1 MSMDYEHSLMIKAVW
16 CYYIED
22 MTQQAIADQLG
33 ISRMRVIKLLE
44 KGRAAKL
51 IQFKIRAD
59 AYKQTEITNRLQS
72 RYSLKE
78 IVLVPSISSNIN
90 ETVARATAMYLSDH
104 ITDGSFIN
112 VGFGDTMSR
121 TLRHLD
127 LPEDSKISFVSLTGG
142 VKHYT
147 VSSHDGGGISN
158 TTSYIVPAP
167 FIASSAEMAA
177 AIREEPS
184 VKDVLKLSSLASY
197 TIVGIGGVT
206 EKATVVKEG
215 NMTANDLLRLR
226 AESAVGDILGYFVDK
241 DGHVLNGSIHDRLIS
256 TPPEVLAT
264 FPNVIAAAG
273 GVEKAEA
280 IDAVLKTGCI
290 NILITDEET
299 AKALLEIE

>member
-1 MSMDYEHSLMIKAVW
+1 MDYEQSLMIKAVW

-44 KGRAAKL
+44 KGRAKKL

-59 AYKQTEITNRLQS
+59 AYQQTEITNKLQE

-78 IVLVPSISSNIN
+78 IVLVPSISNNIN
-90 ETVARATAMYLSDH
+90 ETVARAAAMYLCDH
-104 ITDGSFIN
+104 IVDGAFIN

-121 TLRHLD
+121 TLRNLD
-127 LPEDSKISFVSLTGG
+127 LPEDSTVSFVSLTGG
-142 VKHYT
+142 VKHYNIP
-147 VSSHDGGGISN
+147 SHSDISKA
-158 TTSYIVPAP
+158 TCYIVPAP
-167 FIASSAEMAA
+167 FIASTAEMAA

-184 VKDVLKLSSLASY
+184 VKDVLNLSSLATY
-197 TIVGIGGVT
+197 TVVGVGGVT

-215 NMTANDLLRLR
+215 NMTANDLLRLQ

-241 DGHVLNGSIHDRLIS
+241 DGQVLKGTMNDRLIS
-256 TPPEVLAT
+256 TPPDVLET

-273 GVEKAEA
+273 GIEKAEA

-299 AKALLEIE
+299 AKAVLELQK

>member
-1 MSMDYEHSLMIKAVW
+1 MSMDYEHSLMIKVVW

-22 MTQQAIADQLG
+22 MTQQAIADRLG

-44 KGRAAKL
+44 KGRAKKL

-59 AYKQTEITNRLQS
+59 AYQQTEITNQLQE

-78 IVLVPSISSNIN
+78 IVLVPSISNNIN
-90 ETVARATAMYLSDH
+90 ETIARATAMYLSDH
-104 ITDGSFIN
+104 LKDGAFIN

-121 TLRHLD
+121 TLRNLEI
-127 LPEDSKISFVSLTGG
+127 PEESNISFVSLTGG

-147 VSSHDGGGISN
+147 ISSHGGISN
-158 TTSYIVPAP
+158 ATSYIVPAP
-167 FIASSAEMAA
+167 FIASTAEMAA

-206 EKATVVKEG
+206 EQATVVKEG
-215 NMTANDLLRLR
+215 NLTANDLLRLK

-241 DGHVLNGSIHDRLIS
+241 DGRVLDGSIHSRLIS
-256 TPPEVLAT
+256 TPPDVLST

-273 GVEKAEA
+273 GIEKAQA

-299 AKALLEIE
+299 AKAVLDIPQ

>member
-44 KGRAAKL
+44 KGRANKL

-59 AYKQTEITNRLQS
+59 AYQHTEITNQLKE
-72 RYSLKE
+72 RYSLRE
-78 IVLVPSISSNIN
+78 IVLVPSISNNIN
-90 ETVARATAMYLSDH
+90 ETIARATAMYLSDH

-112 VGFGDTMSR
+112 VGFGDTMAR
-121 TLRHLD
+121 TLRNLD
-127 LPEDSKISFVSLTGG
+127 LPEDSNISFVSLTGG
-142 VKHYT
+142 VKHYI
-147 VSSHDGGGISN
+147 SSAHGGLSN
-158 TTSYIVPAP
+158 PTSYIVPAP
-167 FIASSAEMAA
+167 FIASTSEMAA

-206 EKATVVKEG
+206 EKATVVREG
-215 NMTANDLLRLR
+215 NMTANDLLRLK
-226 AESAVGDILGYFVDK
+226 AGSAVGDILGYFVDK
-241 DGHVLNGSIHDRLIS
+241 DGHVLNVSIHDMLIS

-280 IDAVLKTGCI
+280 MDAALKTCCI
-290 NILITDEET
+290 DILITDEET
-299 AKALLEIE
+299 AKAVLEI

>member
-1 MSMDYEHSLMIKAVW
+1 MSMDYEHSLMIKVVW

-22 MTQQAIADQLG
+22 MTQQAIADHLG

-44 KGRAAKL
+44 KGRANKL

-59 AYKQTEITNRLQS
+59 AYQQTEITNQLQE
-72 RYSLKE
+72 RYSLQE
-78 IVLVPSISSNIN
+78 IVLVPSISANIN
-90 ETVARATAMYLSDH
+90 ETVARAAAMYLGDH
-104 ITDGSFIN
+104 IKDGAFIN
-112 VGFGDTMSR
+112 VGFGDTTGR
-121 TLRHLD
+121 TIRNLD
-127 LPEDSKISFVSLTGG
+127 LPEGSNISFVSLTGG

-147 VSSHDGGGISN
+147 ISSNEGRSN
-158 TTSYIVPAP
+158 ATSYIVPAP
-167 FIASSAEMAA
+167 FIASTAEMAA

-184 VKDVLKLSSLASY
+184 VKDILNLSSLASY
-197 TIVGIGGVT
+197 TIVGIGGVS
-206 EKATVVKEG
+206 EKATVVREG

-241 DGHVLNGSIHDRLIS
+241 DGRVLDVSIHKRLIS
-256 TPPEVLAT
+256 TPPEVLKT
-264 FPNVIAAAG
+264 FPNVIAVAG

-299 AKALLEIE
+299 AKAVLEY

>member
-1 MSMDYEHSLMIKAVW
+1 MSIDYEHSLMIKAIW

-44 KGRAAKL
+44 KGRAKKL

-59 AYKQTEITNRLQS
+59 AYQQTEITNQLQT

-78 IVLVPSISSNIN
+78 IVLVPSISNNIN
-90 ETVARATAMYLSDH
+90 ETIARATAMYLGDH
-104 ITDGSFIN
+104 IKDGTFIN

-121 TLRHLD
+121 TLRNLV
-127 LPEDSKISFVSLTGG
+127 LPDESSISFVSLTGG

-147 VSSHDGGGISN
+147 ISSQSEISN
-158 TTSYIVPAP
+158 AVSYIVPAP
-167 FIASSAEMAA
+167 FIASTAEMAA
-177 AIREEPS
+177 AIRKEPS
-184 VKDVLKLSSLASY
+184 VKDVLNLSVLANY

-206 EKATVVKEG
+206 EKATVVREG
-215 NMTANDLLRLR
+215 NMTANDLLRLK

-256 TPPEVLAT
+256 TPPDVLAT

-273 GVEKAEA
+273 GVEKAQA

-299 AKALLEIE
+299 AKAVLETQT

>member
-16 CYYIED
+16 CYYIEN

-44 KGRAAKL
+44 KGKAKKL

-59 AYKQTEITNRLQS
+59 AYQQTEIINQLKD

-78 IVLVPSISSNIN
+78 IVLVPSISTNIN
-90 ETVARATAMYLSDH
+90 ETIARATAMYLSDH
-104 ITDGSFIN
+104 ISDGSFIN
-112 VGFGDTMSR
+112 VGFGDTMAR
-121 TLRHLD
+121 TLRNLD
-127 LPEDSKISFVSLTGG
+127 LPEESRISFVSLTGG

-147 VSSHDGGGISN
+147 VTSHFGITN
-158 TTSYIVPAP
+158 MTSYIVPAP
-167 FIASSAEMAA
+167 FLASTAEMAA

-184 VKDVLKLSSLASY
+184 VKDILKLSSLAGY
-197 TIVGIGGVT
+197 TIVGVGGVT
-206 EKATVVKEG
+206 EKATVVREG
-215 NMTANDLLRLR
+215 NLTANDLLRLK
-226 AESAVGDILGYFVDK
+226 AESAVGDILGYFIDK

-256 TPPEVLAT
+256 TPPDVLAT

-280 IDAVLKTGCI
+280 MNAALKTGCI

-299 AKALLEIE
+299 AKAVLEIQS

>member
-44 KGRAAKL
+44 KGRAKKL

-59 AYKQTEITNRLQS
+59 AYQQTEVTNQLQE

-78 IVLVPSISSNIN
+78 IVLVPSISTNIN
-90 ETVARATAMYLSDH
+90 ETIARATAMYLGDH
-104 ITDGSFIN
+104 ITDGTFIN
-112 VGFGDTMSR
+112 VGFGDTMAR
-121 TLRHLD
+121 TLRNLD
-127 LPEDSKISFVSLTGG
+127 LPEKSNISFVSLTGG

-147 VSSHDGGGISN
+147 TSSNSAISN
-158 TTSYIVPAP
+158 LTSYIVPAP
-167 FIASSAEMAA
+167 FIASTAEMAS

-184 VKDVLKLSSLASY
+184 VKDVLNLARLASY
-197 TIVGIGGVT
+197 TIIGVGGVT

-215 NMTANDLLRLR
+215 NLTANDLLRFK
-226 AESAVGDILGYFVDK
+226 AESAVGDILGYFIDK
-241 DGHVLNGSIHDRLIS
+241 DGRVLNGSIHERLIS
-256 TPPEVLAT
+256 TTPAVLAT

-273 GVEKAEA
+273 GAEKVQA
-280 IDAVLKTGCI
+280 IDAALKTGCI
-290 NILITDEET
+290 NILITDEDT
-299 AKALLEIE
+299 AKAVLEIEAQ